1 MQAAVDADDFEEES
15 RIQDELDALN
25 DAIDALG

>member
-1 MQAAVDADDFEEES
+1 MQAAVDADDFEEAS